1 MGNEPSST
9 NGKTDFLIHD
19 SRILSG
25 PTLINQMQQNQWRIG
40 LQHPHLLQTLGG
52 QPEGEQYRYYFE
64 ICPITLASL
73 LSERYGTK
81 QYFPEEDLQ
90 ALLLGIVSALSFLQ
104 EKGISHGGID
114 SCLQQDICTQEI
126 FFDSNSSSFK
136 VLDSN
141 LINGRAYAIQ
151 EFINGKLKYLAP
163 EIIIHPTQPMSEYQ
177 LHKNDIWSLGM
188 VILEAGTLK
197 SNDTLYKNGLQPK
210 LIQDRINEIGT
221 IYGKQFAENIKM
233 MLNFNPNE
241 RLDSVNLFNFLL
253 EQQRIANESE
263 QQIQQQQQLLLQQQ
277 QQQQQQQLL
286 MKQQQVMYQQQ
297 QYYYEQKISHQS
309 PVNRQQQQQSQKNLQ
324 QNQYFFQQQKQLQQ
338 QFQFNQTQQSS
349 PYRNQI
355 QIQPHISNQQQR
367 TNCHQQQ
374 PSQDFMM
381 IQHERTVSIEKM
393 PSRIIKK
400 IIYPDCKVGYQDGS
414 HSASRMGQNQYWQSK
429 HTPQK
434 TQKQSSPL
442 PRQQSSPY
450 QSQFMYQK
458 YNVIG
463 NKENQVPL
471 NTNEQLRWKQ
481 DMGQSKLVVQQYNQ
495 QKPSI
500 NEEPIRRVIVQ
511 SQALRDNF
519 V

>member
-9 NGKTDFLIHD
+9 NGKTDFLTQD
-19 SRILSG
+19 SICG

-40 LQHPHLLQTLGG
+40 LQHPHILQTLGG
-52 QPEGEQYRYYFE
+52 QPEGDQFRYYFE

-104 EKGISHGGID
+104 EKGISHG
-114 SCLQQDICTQEI
+114 DICTQEI

-136 VLDSN
+136 ILDSN
-141 LINGRAYAIQ
+141 LINGRGYAIQ
-151 EFINGKLKYLAP
+151 EFISGKLKYLAP
-163 EIIIHPTQPMSEYQ
+163 EIIIQPTQQMSEYQ

-197 SNDTLYKNGLQPK
+197 SSDILYKNGLQHK
-210 LIQDRINEIGT
+210 LIQDRINEIGI
-221 IYGKQFAENIKM
+221 IYGKQFADNLKI

-263 QQIQQQQQLLLQQQ
+263 QQIQQQQLL
-277 QQQQQQQLL
+277 QQQQQLL
-286 MKQQQVMYQQQ
+286 MKQQQLQQQQHIYQQQQQQ
-297 QYYYEQKISHQS
+297 QYYYEQKISNQS
-309 PVNRQQQQQSQKNLQ
+309 PVNRQQQQQKNYQ
-324 QNQYFFQQQKQLQQ
+324 QNHQNFQQQQYLY
-338 QFQFNQTQQSS
+338 NQTQQSS

-355 QIQPHISNQQQR
+355 QIQPHICNQQQR
-367 TNCHQQQ
+367 SNYHQQR

-400 IIYPDCKVGYQDGS
+400 IIHPDSKIGYQDNS
-414 HSASRMGQNQYWQSK
+414 NSASRTVQNQYWQQK

-434 TQKQSSPL
+434 SQKQSSPL
-442 PRQQSSPY
+442 QRQQNSGY
-450 QSQFMYQK
+450 QSQFIQQQK
-458 YNVIG
+458 YNVIS
-463 NKENQVPL
+463 NKENQFPN
-471 NTNEQLRWKQ
+471 NTNDQFRWKQ
-481 DMGQSKLVVQQYNQ
+481 DIGQSKLVIQQYNQ

-500 NEEPIRRVIVQ
+500 QGEKSEEPIRRVIVQ

>member
-19 SRILSG
+19 SRILSE

-104 EKGISHGGID
+104 EKGISHG
-114 SCLQQDICTQEI
+114 DICTQEI

-141 LINGRAYAIQ
+141 LINGRANAIQ

-163 EIIIHPTQPMSEYQ
+163 EILIHPTQLMSEYQ
-177 LHKNDIWSLGM
+177 LHKNDIWCLGM

-210 LIQDRINEIGT
+210 LIQDRINEINT

-263 QQIQQQQQLLLQQQ
+263 QQIQQQQLLLL

-286 MKQQQVMYQQQ
+286 MKQQQQQQQVMYQQQ

-309 PVNRQQQQQSQKNLQ
+309 PVNRQQQQQQSQKNLQ
-324 QNQYFFQQQKQLQQ
+324 QNQYFSQQQQLQQ

-349 PYRNQI
+349 PFRNQI

-374 PSQDFMM
+374 PSQDFLM

-414 HSASRMGQNQYWQSK
+414 HSSSRMVQNQYWQQK

-442 PRQQSSPY
+442 HRQQNSPY

-463 NKENQVPL
+463 NKENQGPL
-471 NTNEQLRWKQ
+471 NTNEQMRWKQ
-481 DMGQSKLVVQQYNQ
+481 DIGQSKLVVQQYNQ
-495 QKPSI
+495 QKHSI
-500 NEEPIRRVIVQ
+500 IEEPTRRVIVQ